1 LSGHGFVFQ
10 RGIIQITFVYFFF
23 VIRIPHQ
30 TINTLF
36 NQRSLKNRMSDKT
49 TLVSAP
55 GKVLLAGGF
64 LVLDPQYFG
73 IVISTSA
80 RFYTLIRPLPTQSP
94 SSEGIRI
101 KVQAAQFPKEE
112 SVWEYDLS
120 LSAGI
125 ELKPCS
131 KKDEGNKFVQL
142 TIDCALRYALEVV
155 GEEGVRKGLGSG
167 VEIIVLA
174 DNDFYSQSDKVSL
187 LFLSG
192 TRKRRLSRP
201 SRCILSR
208 PSYWILS
215 RPWPLELIVRPTQP
229 SPRSPPCPMQSPKP
243 TKQD

>member
-1 LSGHGFVFQ
+1 MSG
-10 RGIIQITFVYFFF
+10 
-23 VIRIPHQ
+23 
-30 TINTLF
+30 
-36 NQRSLKNRMSDKT
+36 T

-94 SSEGIRI
+94 SWEGIRI

-120 LSAGI
+120 LSQGI
-125 ELKPCS
+125 ELKPYS

-155 GEEGVRKGLGSG
+155 GEEGVKKGLGSG
-167 VEIIVLA
+167 VEIVVLA

-187 LFLSG
+187 LYPWGAAELFVSRG
-192 TRKRRLSRP
+192 TFATCDHS
-201 SRCILSR
+201 S
-208 PSYWILS
+208 
-215 RPWPLELIVRPTQP
+215 
-229 SPRSPPCPMQSPKP
+229 
-243 TKQD
+243 

>member
-1 LSGHGFVFQ
+1 
-10 RGIIQITFVYFFF
+10 
-23 VIRIPHQ
+23 
-30 TINTLF
+30 
-36 NQRSLKNRMSDKT
+36 MSDKT

-80 RFYTLIRPLPTQSP
+80 RFYTLIRPLPT
-94 SSEGIRI
+94 SSSRDIRI

-120 LSAGI
+120 LSQGI

-142 TIDCALRYALEVV
+142 TVDCALRYALEVV
-155 GEEGVRKGLGSG
+155 GEEGVRKGLGNG

-174 DNDFYSQSDKVSL
+174 DNDFYSQSDKVGRF
-187 LFLSG
+187 FL
-192 TRKRRLSRP
+192 
-201 SRCILSR
+201 
-208 PSYWILS
+208 
-215 RPWPLELIVRPTQP
+215 
-229 SPRSPPCPMQSPKP
+229 
-243 TKQD
+243 

>member
-1 LSGHGFVFQ
+1 
-10 RGIIQITFVYFFF
+10 
-23 VIRIPHQ
+23 
-30 TINTLF
+30 
-36 NQRSLKNRMSDKT
+36 MSDKT

-80 RFYTLIRPLPTQSP
+80 RFYTLIRPLPTQS

-101 KVQAAQFPKEE
+101 KVQAAQFPKQE

-155 GEEGVRKGLGSG
+155 GEEGVKKGLGSG

-187 LFLSG
+187 LFLF
-192 TRKRRLSRP
+192 
-201 SRCILSR
+201 
-208 PSYWILS
+208 
-215 RPWPLELIVRPTQP
+215 V
-229 SPRSPPCPMQSPKP
+229 
-243 TKQD
+243 

>member
-1 LSGHGFVFQ
+1 
-10 RGIIQITFVYFFF
+10 
-23 VIRIPHQ
+23 
-30 TINTLF
+30 
-36 NQRSLKNRMSDKT
+36 MSDKT

-80 RFYTLIRPLPTQSP
+80 RFYTLIRPLPT
-94 SSEGIRI
+94 SSSDSGSIRI

-112 SVWEYDLS
+112 SIWGYDLS

-131 KKDEGNKFVQL
+131 EKDEGNKFVQL

-167 VEIIVLA
+167 VEIVVLA

-187 LFLSG
+187 LFLFLQDY
-192 TRKRRLSRP
+192 RRAGSRDLRILRY
-201 SRCILSR
+201 SRDL
-208 PSYWILS
+208 
-215 RPWPLELIVRPTQP
+215 
-229 SPRSPPCPMQSPKP
+229 
-243 TKQD
+243 

>member
-1 LSGHGFVFQ
+1 
-10 RGIIQITFVYFFF
+10 
-23 VIRIPHQ
+23 
-30 TINTLF
+30 
-36 NQRSLKNRMSDKT
+36 MSDKT

-80 RFYTLIRPLPTQSP
+80 RFYTLIRPLPN
-94 SSEGIRI
+94 SSSDSESIRI

-120 LSAGI
+120 LSQGI

-131 KKDEGNKFVQL
+131 EKDEGNKFVQL

-155 GEEGVRKGLGSG
+155 GEEGVRKGLGNG

-174 DNDFYSQSDKVSL
+174 DNDFYSQSDKVSPSHTFSWAL
-187 LFLSG
+187 EE
-192 TRKRRLSRP
+192 RP
-201 SRCILSR
+201 LAAF
-208 PSYWILS
+208 
-215 RPWPLELIVRPTQP
+215 VF
-229 SPRSPPCPMQSPKP
+229 
-243 TKQD
+243 